1 MKIRD
6 FGVEMWMA
14 RYENEAV
21 YNIAETCVE
30 SITVEELLTMAGM
43 KDEAF
48 DTISKM
54 KMTYG
59 AIEGTYELRS
69 EICKLYKN
77 VQIDNITITHG
88 AIGANSLVYD
98 VIVEPG
104 DHVISVLPTYQQ
116 HYSIPESLGANVDIL
131 PLRWEND
138 FVVDIEELKSLI
150 KPNTKIISINN
161 PNNPTGTV
169 MGIDLLTQIAE
180 VARSVGAYVLC
191 DEVYRGLDHSEGFT
205 ASIVDVYEKGISTA
219 SLSKTFSLAGLRI
232 GWVTAPKEIIVNA
245 NKRRDYNII
254 SCGMIDDY
262 LATIALKN
270 KDKILARN
278 LSILRTN
285 LEILDKWVK
294 DIDYIDYI
302 QPKGGTTAFLKY
314 SIDIDSEELC
324 TDLLEKT
331 GVILVPGKA
340 FDMEGYVRLG
350 YGNNTEVLIQGL
362 DRFKKYINENYAL
375 AYASSR

>member
-1 MKIRD
+1 
-6 FGVEMWMA
+6 
-14 RYENEAV
+14 
-21 YNIAETCVE
+21 
-30 SITVEELLTMAGM
+30 
-43 KDEAF
+43 
-48 DTISKM
+48 
-54 KMTYG
+54 
-59 AIEGTYELRS
+59 
-69 EICKLYKN
+69 
-77 VQIDNITITHG
+77 
-88 AIGANSLVYD
+88 

-116 HYSIPESLGANVDIL
+116 HYSIPESLGADVDIL
-131 PLRWEND
+131 PLRWENE

-169 MGIDLLTQIAE
+169 MEIDLLTQIAE

-191 DEVYRGLDHSEGFT
+191 DEVYRGLDHNKGFT

-254 SCGMIDDY
+254 SCGKIDDY

-270 KDKILARN
+270 KDKILVRN
-278 LSILRTN
+278 RLILKRN

-294 DIDYIDYI
+294 DLDYIDYVK
-302 QPKGGTTAFLKY
+302 PKGGTTAFLKY
-314 SIDIDSEELC
+314 NIDIDSEELC

-331 GVILVPGKA
+331 GVMLVPGKA

-350 YGNNTEVLIQGL
+350 YGNSTEVLIQGL
-362 DRFKKYINENYAL
+362 DRFKKYLNENSEL
-375 AYASSR
+375 AYAISR